1 VSVAG
6 APPVVRVD
14 LGRGARAVLTTTATG
29 NVGDGVGDDPLEVA
43 HARARVAAVMGVPVL
58 YARQVHGVAVHV
70 VDDPVVDDPVGSGPV
85 PLGGD
90 DDRLGPDVVGVADAL
105 VTRRRDVAVAVV
117 VADCVPVLLADVTG
131 GVVGVAHAGRRGLVA
146 GVVGATVAAMAAQG
160 AEPARIRAVV
170 GPAACGRCYEVP
182 APMRAEVADAVAGTG
197 STTSWGTPALDLPAG
212 VAHELARSGVRQVH
226 RHGGCTIEEGTW
238 FSHRVASG
246 GRRPAGAPGRSVG
259 RMAGVVRL
267 L

>member
-1 VSVAG
+1 MSAAG

-58 YARQVHGVAVHV
+58 YARQVHGVDVLV
-70 VDDPVVDDPVGSGPV
+70 VDDPPARSGPV
-85 PLGGD
+85 GD
-90 DDRLGPDVVGVADAL
+90 GADARLGPDVVGIADAL

-117 VADCVPVLLADVTG
+117 VADCVPVLLADTVG
-131 GVVGVAHAGRRGLVA
+131 GVVGVAHAGRRGLVD

-160 AEPARIRAVV
+160 ADAARIRAVV
-170 GPAACGRCYEVP
+170 GPSACGRCYEVP
-182 APMRAEVADAVAGTG
+182 VSLRTEVADVVVGTA

-212 VAHELARSGVRQVH
+212 VAHELARSGVRDVH
-226 RHGGCTIEEGTW
+226 RHGGCTVEEGTW
-238 FSHRVASG
+238 FSHRVTSG
-246 GRRPAGAPGRSVG
+246 GRRPEGAPDRSVG